1 MAEQVV
7 VYERDDRVYTVSEVG
22 RLRVF
27 RVGAD
32 GRLRKVQGDD

>member
-7 VYERDDRVYTVSEVG
+7 VYEMGDRVYTVSGDG

-32 GRLRKVQGDD
+32 GRLRKVQGDE